1 MREGINSCRPCFNFL
16 RKISNENI
24 RNNHCPAKEA
34 KENRYDYRNVLKE
47 TEVGK
52 RKARD
57 FFNTKL
63 FQVLVSCG
71 FTNCFELY
79 QKKML
84 LKHLNALAFVVVG
97 NLCETTRIWLK
108 AHHPVVTTFAHA
120 YTFDRCTDKIASL
133 KNVIWVS
140 TQHYGFMD
148 VCMPTRSVH
157 FNSCFSNCRF
167 GRL

>member
-34 KENRYDYRNVLKE
+34 KENRYDYRNLLKE

-57 FFNTKL
+57 FFFKYWYPVDLRTVLSFTKRKCFWNTL
-63 FQVLVSCG
+63 THWLLWLSVTCVRQLV
-71 FTNCFELY
+71 FD
-79 QKKML
+79 
-84 LKHLNALAFVVVG
+84 
-97 NLCETTRIWLK
+97 RLK
-108 AHHPVVTTFAHA
+108 AHHPVMTTFAHA

-148 VCMPTRSVH
+148 VCMLTRSVH

>member
-1 MREGINSCRPCFNFL
+1 MREGINSCRPCFNFP

-34 KENRYDYRNVLKE
+34 KENRYEYRNVLKE

-97 NLCETTRIWLK
+97 NLCETTRI
-108 AHHPVVTTFAHA
+108 
-120 YTFDRCTDKIASL
+120 
-133 KNVIWVS
+133 
-140 TQHYGFMD
+140 
-148 VCMPTRSVH
+148 
-157 FNSCFSNCRF
+157 
-167 GRL
+167 